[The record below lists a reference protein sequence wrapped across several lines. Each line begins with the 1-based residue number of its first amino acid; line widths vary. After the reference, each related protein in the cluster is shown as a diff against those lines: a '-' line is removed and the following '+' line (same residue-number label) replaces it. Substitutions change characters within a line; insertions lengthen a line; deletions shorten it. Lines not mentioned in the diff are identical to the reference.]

1 MEKRSTYRTVDGRT
15 YDVTMTWDPDFKDT
29 DKIFKAEFAAVDQAT
44 KRPLKLPREIATYAI
59 GDAEE
64 TLGERVKY
72 YFQGERELLMTDYL
86 TTAYRRVTDW
96 IERGK

>member
-1 MEKRSTYRTVDGRT
+1 MDKKSTYRTVDGRT
-15 YDVTMTWDPDFKDT
+15 YDLTMTWDADFKET
-29 DKIFKAEFAAVDQAT
+29 EKIFNAKFEAVDRET

-59 GDAEE
+59 GDTEE

-72 YFQGERELLMTDYL
+72 YFQGNRELLMTDYL